1 MIDFALRRASNLTR
15 HKLAVDK
22 PARSAQKSQKAC
34 VLWLTGLSGA
44 GKSTT
49 ANAVEQRLH
58 ALGRHSYVLD
68 GDNLRHG
75 LTKDLGFTA
84 ADRVE
89 NVRRIAEVAKLF
101 VDSGLIVLVSVI
113 SPFRDERQMARRMM
127 EEGEF
132 IEVFVD
138 APLEVCEQRDP
149 KGLYR
154 KARAGEI
161 KNFTGIDSAYEP
173 PEQPEIVLK
182 TGERSVDELADQV
195 IAYLRSSVDSPE
207 P

>member
-1 MIDFALRRASNLTR
+1 MDDPTR
-15 HKLAVDK
+15 HERAVDK
-22 PARSAQKSQKAC
+22 PARSAQKNQQAR
-34 VLWLTGLSGA
+34 VLWFTGLPASG
-44 GKSTT
+44 KTT
-49 ANAVEQRLH
+49 MANAVEQRLH
-58 ALGRHSYVLD
+58 ALGGHSYILD
-68 GDNLRHG
+68 GDNLRRG

-89 NVRRIAEVAKLF
+89 NVRRVAEVAKLF
-101 VDSGLIVLVSVI
+101 VDAGLIVLVAVI
-113 SPFRDERQMARRMM
+113 SPFRDERRMARRMM

-161 KNFTGIDSAYEP
+161 KNFTGIDSPYEP
-173 PEQPEIVLK
+173 PESPDIVLK
-182 TGERSVDELADQV
+182 TAERSVDELADQV
-195 IAYLRSSVDSPE
+195 ITYLQTRVE
-207 P
+207 NTEQ

>member
-1 MIDFALRRASNLTR
+1 MADRAVWSGQIDDGQRL
-15 HKLAVDK
+15 
-22 PARSAQKSQKAC
+22 
-34 VLWLTGLSGA
+34 
-44 GKSTT
+44 
-49 ANAVEQRLH
+49 EQRLH

-75 LTKDLGFTA
+75 LTRDLGFTA

-101 VDSGLIVLVSVI
+101 VDAGLIVLVSVI
-113 SPFRDERQMARRMM
+113 SPFRDERQMARQMM
-127 EEGEF
+127 DEGEF
-132 IEVFVD
+132 VEVFVD

-173 PEQPEIVLK
+173 PENPEIVLK

-195 IAYLRSSVDSPE
+195 IAYLQSSVDSPE

>member
-1 MIDFALRRASNLTR
+1 MTR
-15 HKLAVDK
+15 PRFTVDK
-22 PARSAQKSQKAC
+22 PARSAQKNQKAC

-49 ANAVEQRLH
+49 ANAVDQRLR
-58 ALGRHSYVLD
+58 ALGRHSYILD

-75 LTKDLGFTA
+75 LTKDLGFTP

-89 NVRRIAEVAKLF
+89 NVRRVAEVAKLF
-101 VDSGLIVLVSVI
+101 VDAGLIVLVAVI
-113 SPFRDERQMARRMM
+113 SPFRDQRRMARRIM

-132 IEVFVD
+132 IEIFVD

-154 KARAGEI
+154 KARTGEI
-161 KNFTGIDSAYEP
+161 KNFTGLDSPYEP
-173 PEQPEIVLK
+173 PENPDIVLK
-182 TGERSVDELADQV
+182 TAERSVDDLAEQV
-195 IAYLRSSVDSPE
+195 IAYLRSKVDQTE
-207 P
+207 

>member
-1 MIDFALRRASNLTR
+1 MSCGSPVYL
-15 HKLAVDK
+15 
-22 PARSAQKSQKAC
+22 
-34 VLWLTGLSGA
+34 GA

-75 LTKDLGFTA
+75 LTRDLGFTQ

-101 VDSGLIVLVSVI
+101 VDAGLIVLVSVI
-113 SPFRDERQMARRMM
+113 SPFRDERLMARQMM
-127 EEGEF
+127 DEGEF

-138 APLEVCEQRDP
+138 APLEVCERRDP

-161 KNFTGIDSAYEP
+161 KNFTGIDSPYEP
-173 PEQPEIVLK
+173 PENPDIVLK
-182 TGERSVDELADQV
+182 TAERSVDELADQV
-195 IAYLRSSVDSPE
+195 IAYLQSRVDPIAQ
-207 P
+207 